1 MLALAIRSPGRSF
14 TPELRRKKTPM
25 SRLAVLAAL
34 VAVGLSSPALAQ
46 TAEEEAACRADF
58 QKFCQGVMPGGGRIV
73 SCLANHKDKIS
84 SACKKVVDAH
94 SK

>member
-1 MLALAIRSPGRSF
+1 
-14 TPELRRKKTPM
+14 M
-25 SRLAVLAAL
+25 SRLAALAAL
-34 VAVGLSSPALAQ
+34 VAVGFSSPALAQ

-73 SCLANHKDKIS
+73 ACLANHKDKITP
-84 SACKKVVDAH
+84 ACKKVVDAH